1 MLDDKQF
8 QDLKEIFPVLIL
20 FGVGIAVFFGR
31 TFQNQSINHRAKIVA
46 LFDLTYQLFDWL
58 WLTAGVSHV
67 ASQLDSSSGFYSPY
81 GPGRTAIF
89 FDLTVPVDGIIQAVQ
104 GR

>member
-1 MLDDKQF
+1 MAFSCCLQREAMKSSGAQV
-8 QDLKEIFPVLIL
+8 LAPVE
-20 FGVGIAVFFGR
+20 A
-31 TFQNQSINHRAKIVA
+31 INHRAKIVA